1 MAELSGSVLVSLV
14 GDRLGKGRSVLVSS
28 ALALVAYVLL
38 PALDFQ
44 TLPIVVG
51 LIIARFLFEVSI
63 VSSISLLSE
72 QVPAERGKVLAL
84 ASAVVT
90 MGAALASVTGPLM
103 YEAWGITGPAAIA
116 AISALVAVMLTVLWV
131 NDRDQL

>member
-1 MAELSGSVLVSLV
+1 VSLV